1 VEIKIGIQNVAREVT
16 VDTEES
22 AADIEKRLTAAI
34 SDGGVLAIADSKGR
48 KVIVPAAVIAY
59 VDLGQDKV
67 RPVGFGSV

>member
-1 VEIKIGIQNVAREVT
+1 MEIKIGIQNVAREVT